1 MDGRALLKRP
11 KLFRSGSHHMLGSF
25 RRFTNSKL
33 GAVVAFIVLGVI
45 ALAFA
50 AGDITGLGGGVGGLR
65 QSEVAEVGNQKI
77 TETELIAQAK
87 NALRGIQ
94 QEQPTA
100 DMAGF
105 LAANGVERVLEQLI
119 DRRSAAMFAHDQGMI
134 VSDRAVE
141 GVIASIPA
149 FRGPD
154 GKFSQAAYEQALS
167 QQRITDRDVRED
179 IARER
184 LIQFLT
190 APANG
195 GAKVGRDFAL
205 PYASLLLERRK
216 GSIATIPAAA
226 LPAGPAP
233 TDAELNAFYKA
244 NIRRY
249 TVPERRVVRYAIVTP
264 ESVKAA
270 SAPTEA
276 DLQAAYKADPARF
289 AASEKRNVQ
298 VVVVLDQASATNLAN
313 QAKGGAALDAAARAL
328 GLEARTLAAVDK
340 TAVAAQTAPAVADAI
355 FGAAQGA
362 VVGPV
367 RGGGGFTV
375 AKVIDIQKVAATP
388 FEQARTALLPEVLKS
403 NQAARLARL
412 NEALDTA
419 AAEGATFDEL
429 VRDQKLTAAKTA
441 PLMQNGMDPLN
452 LKAAPDP
459 QLAAAIQAGFASEQG
474 DAPQIVPVGTDGG
487 FALVAL
493 DSIQPA
499 APRALAEV
507 KADVARALQLQRAQ
521 AQARKIAADVVAKAD
536 RGTPL
541 GAALSATG
549 LKLPAL
555 RAVELP
561 RAALA
566 ASPQGAEPPLA
577 LMFAMAAKRAKMLEM
592 PNGAGWQVVWLD
604 EIIPGDAAKDP
615 RMLSAAQADLNRV
628 AGRELVQQFGRAL
641 RDAAGVKRNP
651 QAIAAA
657 KAQLSGQS
665 PDAQP

>member
-1 MDGRALLKRP
+1 
-11 KLFRSGSHHMLGSF
+11 MLGSF

-33 GAVVAFIVLGVI
+33 GAVVAFIVLGII

-65 QSEVAEVGNQKI
+65 QSEVAEVGDQKI
-77 TETELIAQAK
+77 TENELIAQTK
-87 NALRGIQ
+87 NALRSIQ
-94 QEQPTA
+94 QQQPTA

-105 LAANGVERVLEQLI
+105 LAADGAERVLEQLI
-119 DRRSAAMFAHDQGMI
+119 DRRSAALFAQQQGMI
-134 VSDRAVE
+134 ISDRAVD

-154 GKFSQAAYEQALS
+154 GKFSQTNYEQALA
-167 QQRITDRDVRED
+167 QQKITDRDVRDD

-195 GAKVGRDFAL
+195 GAKVGRQFAL

-216 GSIATIPAAA
+216 GLIATIPASAIAA
-226 LPAGPAP
+226 GAAP

-244 NIRRY
+244 NVRRY
-249 TVPERRVVRYAIVTP
+249 TIPERRVVRYAIVTP

-270 SAPTEA
+270 AAPTEA
-276 DLQAAYKADPARF
+276 QLQAAYKSDPARY
-289 AASEKRNVQ
+289 AASEKRTAQ
-298 VVVVLDQASATNLAN
+298 VVVVLDQASATTLAN
-313 QAKGGAALDAAARAL
+313 QAKGGTALDAAARAV
-328 GLEARTLAAVDK
+328 GLEARTLAVLDK
-340 TAVAAQTAPAVADAI
+340 TAMAAQTAPAVADAI

-362 VVGPV
+362 VIGPV

-375 AKVIDIQKVAATP
+375 AKVTTIQTVGATP
-388 FEQARTALLPEVLKS
+388 FERARAELLPEVQKA
-403 NQAARLARL
+403 NQAERLAKL

-419 AAEGATFDEL
+419 ASEGGTFDEL
-429 VRDQKLTAAKTA
+429 VRDQKLTAAKTGA
-441 PLMQNGMDPLN
+441 VMQNGIDPLN
-452 LKAAPDP
+452 LAAKPDP
-459 QLAAAIQAGFASEQG
+459 QLATIIQAGFAAEQG

-493 DSIQPA
+493 ESIQAA
-499 APRALAEV
+499 APRPLGEV
-507 KADVARALQLQRAQ
+507 KAEVARALQLQRAQ
-521 AQARKIAADVVAKAD
+521 AAARKLAFDVVQKVD

-541 GAALSATG
+541 STALAGTG
-549 LKLPAL
+549 LKLPPV
-555 RAVELP
+555 RPVEMP

-566 ASPQGAEPPLA
+566 ANPQGAESSLA
-577 LMFAMAAKRAKMLEM
+577 LMFSMAARRAKLLEM
-592 PNGAGWQVVWLD
+592 PGGAGWQVVWLD
-604 EIIPGDAAKDP
+604 QIIPGDAAKDP
-615 RMLSAAQADLNRV
+615 RMLAAAQGDLNRV

-641 RDAAGVKRNP
+641 RDAMGVKRNP
-651 QAIAAA
+651 AALAAA